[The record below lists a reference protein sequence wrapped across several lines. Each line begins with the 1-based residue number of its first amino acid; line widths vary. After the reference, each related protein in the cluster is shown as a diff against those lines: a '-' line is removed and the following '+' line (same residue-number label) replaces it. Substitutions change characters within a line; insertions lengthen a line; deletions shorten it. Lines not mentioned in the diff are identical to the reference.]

1 MLTTIIAMPVMPAPS
16 VAGAA
21 FLIGTIVI
29 MAGILLWWAFCG
41 ERKRQGWVLPLIFA
55 GTALSAVMIEPIY
68 DNTLLYWYPD
78 INNLAFF
85 RAYDRTIP
93 WFVPLGYAWFF
104 GGSAYLV
111 WRVIEGG
118 ASAKR
123 IWQLFAATAVVDW
136 LAVSI
141 CEWLDLSA
149 FYGSQPFH
157 IFGSPIW
164 FSFCDATGG
173 FVLGA
178 ALAVFVPYLQGS
190 RRLWLLILPSFT
202 YASTLGSTTAPVSL
216 ALNSAWSVPVTWAAG
231 AATMALCMVD
241 SAALKRSSSASASSA
256 TIWRT
261 VSCGR
266 WMTAS
271 PMASRC
277 PAGVPTMERSAAVMG
292 R

>member
-1 MLTTIIAMPVMPAPS
+1 MPTTIIPMPVMPAPP
-16 VAGAA
+16 VAGVA

-29 MAGILLWWAFCG
+29 MTAILLWWAFGG
-41 ERKRQGWVLPLIFA
+41 ERKCQGWVLPLIFA
-55 GTALSAVMIEPIY
+55 GTALSAVIIEPIY

-78 INNLAFF
+78 VNNLAFF
-85 RAYDRTIP
+85 HAFGRTIP

-118 ASAKR
+118 ASTAK
-123 IWQLFAATAVVDW
+123 IWKLFAATAVVDW

-149 FYGSQPFH
+149 FYGNQPFH

-178 ALAVFVPYLQGS
+178 ALAVFVPYLRGA
-190 RRLWLLILPSFT
+190 RRLWLLILPSFS

-216 ALNSAWSVPVTWAAG
+216 ALNSAWSRPVTWAAG
-231 AATMALCMVD
+231 AATMALCMVAIHVIAQM
-241 SAALKRSSSASASSA
+241 SEHRAKAKL
-256 TIWRT
+256 
-261 VSCGR
+261 
-266 WMTAS
+266 
-271 PMASRC
+271 
-277 PAGVPTMERSAAVMG
+277 
-292 R
+292 

>member
-1 MLTTIIAMPVMPAPS
+1 VESTIVPMPVMPAPPA
-16 VAGAA
+16 AGAA
-21 FLIGTIVI
+21 FLIGTLII
-29 MAGILLWWAFCG
+29 MSGILLWWAFGG

-78 INNLAFF
+78 VNNLAFF
-85 RAYDRTIP
+85 RAYGRTIP

-118 ASAKR
+118 ASAAT
-123 IWQLFAATAVVDW
+123 IWKLFAATAVVDW

-141 CEWLDLSA
+141 CEWLGLSA
-149 FYGSQPFH
+149 FYGNQPFH
-157 IFGSPIW
+157 LFGSPIW

-178 ALAVFVPYLQGS
+178 ALALFMPYLRGA

-216 ALNSAWSVPVTWAAG
+216 ALNSGWSTPLVWAG
-231 AATMALCMVD
+231 GTATMFMC
-241 SAALKRSSSASASSA
+241 
-256 TIWRT
+256 
-261 VSCGR
+261 
-266 WMTAS
+266 MTAIYVIAQMS
-271 PMASRC
+271 DVRAK
-277 PAGVPTMERSAAVMG
+277 AKA
-292 R
+292 

>member
-1 MLTTIIAMPVMPAPS
+1 MPTTIVPMPVMPAPPI
-16 VAGAA
+16 AGAA
-21 FLIGTIVI
+21 FLMGTIVI
-29 MAGILLWWAFCG
+29 MTGILLWWAFGG
-41 ERKRQGWVLPLIFA
+41 ERRRQGWVLPLIF
-55 GTALSAVMIEPIY
+55 
-68 DNTLLYWYPD
+68 WYPD

-231 AATMALCMVD
+231 AATMALCMVAIHVIAQM
-241 SAALKRSSSASASSA
+241 SEHRSKAKA
-256 TIWRT
+256 
-261 VSCGR
+261 
-266 WMTAS
+266 
-271 PMASRC
+271 
-277 PAGVPTMERSAAVMG
+277 
-292 R
+292 